1 MKKTILTVLTL
12 AVLLLAAT
20 GAAAAAGVSVYVDD
34 RQVAFPD
41 QAPFIDEN
49 ARTLVPIRFIA
60 EQMGAEVGW
69 DGSIN
74 LVTIVKGTAEIKL
87 TIGEK
92 RAQVNGAWKTFDTS
106 ATLKNGRTMVPLR
119 FISETLGAE
128 VEWDNDSRTVYIWT
142 SDCNVP
148 KEPEITP
155 YTGGVPV
162 NPKEWITA
170 DGTAEVMRWDN
181 PIIKYITI
189 DDLPHELDTLSI
201 MDITID
207 NKFVNVTITNKT
219 GRQSAPNMFL
229 AEGNDITRI
238 RNLDNITP
246 INENTY
252 LQKYAIKATY
262 DTHPDLGN
270 LSTEAD
276 ITKITHFIFE
286 GRKSGQTRLLAVENP
301 YSGGGNR

>member
-92 RAQVNGAWKTFDTS
+92 RAQVNGAWKTFDTN
-106 ATLKNGRTMVPLR
+106 AVLHNNRTMVPLR
-119 FISETLGAE
+119 FISETLGAR
-128 VEWDNDSRTVYIWT
+128 VEWDNDTRTVYIYT
-142 SDCNVP
+142 DENTAPVVEPGYEYEVINGFKVP
-148 KEPEITP
+148 KETDMI
-155 YTGGVPV
+155 
-162 NPKEWITA
+162 I
-170 DGTAEVMRWDN
+170 DG
-181 PIIKYITI
+181 
-189 DDLPHELDTLSI
+189 LDTFNNVEIAFRIDIDRPMQVQLNQAKAALESKFGQHASI
-201 MDITID
+201 DQAIAYAGQ
-207 NKFVNVTITNKT
+207 KT
-219 GRQSAPNMFL
+219 GR
-229 AEGNDITRI
+229 
-238 RNLDNITP
+238 
-246 INENTY
+246 
-252 LQKYAIKATY
+252 
-262 DTHPDLGN
+262 
-270 LSTEAD
+270 
-276 ITKITHFIFE
+276 
-286 GRKSGQTRLLAVENP
+286 GQTLVSKYFEINGHRIQVG
-301 YSGGGNR
+301 SDVGNYFTSIIVRKK